1 MRDAA
6 GRGILVVS
14 GLGFP
19 LTQLVIARLR
29 RRGAAVVLAVTSG
42 LLVRD
47 ATLVAL
53 GTPRQL
59 RRLPA
64 FLLFLETGAAA
75 AATIL
80 GTVALAR
87 PGRRV
92 DRSPGGVL
100 EGSRRLAVGLL
111 FGVHTY
117 RFWIYLRPDRG
128 LPAAAGASHSP
139 EVP

>member
-1 MRDAA
+1 VRDAA

-19 LTQLVIARLR
+19 LTQLVIGRLG
-29 RRGAAVVLAVTSG
+29 RRGAAVVLAVTSA

-64 FLLFLETGAAA
+64 LLLLLETGAAA

-80 GTVALAR
+80 GPVALAR
-87 PGRRV
+87 PGHRV

-111 FGVHTY
+111 VGVHTY
-117 RFWIYLRPDRG
+117 RFWIYLRPHRG
-128 LPAAAGASHSP
+128 LRGAAGAP
-139 EVP
+139 LTRETP